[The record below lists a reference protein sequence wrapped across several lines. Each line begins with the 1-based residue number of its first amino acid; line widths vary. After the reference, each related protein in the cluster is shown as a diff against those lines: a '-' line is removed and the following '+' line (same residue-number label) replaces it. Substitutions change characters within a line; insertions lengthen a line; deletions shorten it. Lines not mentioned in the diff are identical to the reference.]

1 MNYLQLENISKSY
14 GDLELFN
21 DISFTV
27 NKGDKVALI
36 AKNGA
41 GKTSLLHIVTGKD
54 IADSGDILISKDIEI
69 GYLEQTPKFDDNK
82 TVLEAVFDSSK
93 KIVSAIK
100 AYNQALKQEN
110 QQKLDVAIETMN
122 RLNAWDYENTIKQ
135 ILSRLKITEF
145 DKEISLLSGGE
156 KKRIALAHALINEA
170 DLLILDEP
178 TNHLDLEMI
187 EWLEE
192 YLKKTKLSLL
202 MVTHDR
208 YFLDRVCNTIIEIDN
223 KSLYKYKG
231 NYSYFIEKRKERI
244 ENLKANI
251 EKAKNLYRKELDWMR
266 RMPQA
271 RATKAKARI
280 DSFYETKEK
289 AGIKLD
295 DRSLDIQIKASRL
308 GKKILEL
315 YNVHH
320 SFGTIKI
327 VDDFSYLFKRNEKIG
342 IIGKN
347 GSGKSSFLNIIT
359 GEIKQDKGR
368 IERGESLQIAYYK
381 QEGIQFDEDKRVI
394 EVIKD
399 IAESIQLNKNST
411 MSAAA
416 FLRYWLFPDSMHYN
430 LVATLSGGEKRRLY
444 LMTVLMTKPN
454 FLILDEPTND
464 LDIMTINVLEDYL
477 RGFEGCLLVVS
488 HDRYFMDEVL
498 EHVFVFEGDGK
509 IKDFPGT
516 YTQYNDYLNIK
527 KREEKQKAIKKEK
540 PKPKPKEKTQK
551 LSYKEQKELE
561 TLDEEIPK
569 LEGEKA
575 VLEQEMSSGLLEQE
589 ELFKKSNR
597 IAEIME
603 IIDQKTLRW
612 MELSEIAEQG

>member
-41 GKTSLLHIVTGKD
+41 GKTSLLHIITGKD
-54 IADSGDILISKDIEI
+54 IADSGDILIAKDLEF
-69 GYLEQTPKFDDNK
+69 GYLEQTPEFDENK
-82 TVLEAVFDSSK
+82 TVMEAVFDSSK
-93 KIVSAIK
+93 KIVTAIK
-100 AYNQALKQEN
+100 AYNQALKQAN
-110 QQKLDVAIETMN
+110 QQKLDEAIESMN

-170 DLLILDEP
+170 DFLILDEP
-178 TNHLDLEMI
+178 TNHLDLDMI

-192 YLKKTKLSLL
+192 YMKRSKLTLL

-231 NYSYFIEKRKERI
+231 NYSYFIEKRRERI

-251 EKAKNLYRKELDWMR
+251 EKAKNLYKKELDWMR

-280 DSFYETKEK
+280 DAFYETQEK
-289 AGIKLD
+289 ASMKLE
-295 DRSLDIQIKASRL
+295 DRSMDIQIKAARL

-347 GSGKSSFLNIIT
+347 GSGKTSFLNIIS
-359 GEIKQDKGR
+359 GELKQDKGR
-368 IERGESLQIAYYK
+368 IERGESLRFAYYK

-399 IAESIQLNKNST
+399 IAESIQLNKNTT
-411 MSAAA
+411 MSAAG

-430 LVATLSGGEKRRLY
+430 LVSTLSGGEKRRLY
-444 LMTVLMTKPN
+444 LMSVLMTKPN

-477 RGFEGCLLVVS
+477 RNFQGCLLIVS

-498 EHVFVFEGDGK
+498 DHVFVFEGDGK
-509 IKDFPGT
+509 IKDFPGS
-516 YTQYNDYLNIK
+516 YTQYNDYVNAK
-527 KREEKQKAIKKEK
+527 NRKEKQEAVKKEK
-540 PKPKPKEKTQK
+540 PKPKIKPTQK
-551 LSYKEQKELE
+551 KLTYKEQKELE
-561 TLDEEIPK
+561 KLDAEIPK
-569 LEGEKA
+569 LEEEKA
-575 VLEQEMSSGLLEQE
+575 KIESEMSSGLLEQE
-589 ELFKKSNR
+589 ELFEKSNR
-597 IAEIME
+597 IAEIIA
-603 IIDQKTLRW
+603 IIDEKTLRW
-612 MELSEIAEQG
+612 MELSEMAEQG